1 MEEKIKGDLYEL
13 GNVENLEDL
22 DKALITQFKA
32 HGMTDKEI
40 KKWFEETG
48 EVVSMD
54 FIKSIKID

>member
-32 HGMTDKEI
+32 QGMTDKEI
-40 KKWFEETG
+40 KQWFEEAEAG
-48 EVVSMD
+48 DLS
-54 FIKSIKID
+54 

>member
-40 KKWFEETG
+40 KKWFKETG